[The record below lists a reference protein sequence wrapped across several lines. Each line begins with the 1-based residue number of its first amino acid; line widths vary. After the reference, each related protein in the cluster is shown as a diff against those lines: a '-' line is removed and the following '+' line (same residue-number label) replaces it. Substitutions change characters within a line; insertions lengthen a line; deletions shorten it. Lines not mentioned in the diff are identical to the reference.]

1 LFISNFNVLLPS
13 SSTATIVCRSDISI
27 GTAVGTAV
35 GAAAVA
41 AVVAAV
47 GTVI

>member
-47 GTVI
+47 GTVV